1 MHVQRLVQL
10 VREELSF
17 LLLFKEFFLK
27 QQYFP
32 AEIGYASGLILR
44 DNEKSLELR
53 DLVLNLDDLMDL
65 LLVVD
70 LALVEGRLLNLDL
83 FI

>member
-1 MHVQRLVQL
+1 M
-10 VREELSF
+10 
-17 LLLFKEFFLK
+17 K